1 MHSIK
6 IEISESVKNHFSQLT
21 ASTGYT
27 LNRHAINQSL
37 LKIEVISQ
45 DCQDDS
51 LLSHLRDLKSMIE
64 MMNEPHWQVSS
75 DKAQRINAALGYFLN
90 EEDMIPDSTPG
101 LGYLDD
107 CIVINNTKDY
117 LRHELNDFIDFQDTQ
132 RIYGKN
138 KCLNRDDWKKIKH
151 QESASRLRHRR
162 TKFARKNRHW

>member
-6 IEISESVKNHFSQLT
+6 IEINESVKNHFSQLM

-27 LNRHAINQSL
+27 LNRQAINQSL

-64 MMNEPHWQVSS
+64 MMNEPYWQVSS

-107 CIVINNTKDY
+107 CIVINNTKEY
-117 LRHELNDFIDFQDTQ
+117 LCHELNDFIDFQDTQ
-132 RIYGKN
+132 RIYGRN
-138 KCLNRDDWKKIKH
+138 KCLNREDWKKIKH
-151 QESASRLRHRR
+151 QESASRLRNRR
-162 TKFARKNRHW
+162 EKFAMKNRRW